1 MGLAVAGV
9 GTVQAFR
16 LGPVPAPL
24 GARDDSAFLGSRLWH
39 TIPEASSQGT
49 ETSACWAPAALA
61 DLPGESMDELTV
73 GAVTLQGLRCRTRQ
87 FPGLWTTN
95 VSAARQ

>member
-1 MGLAVAGV
+1 MKHHGSGLGSGGM

-24 GARDDSAFLGSRLWH
+24 GARDDSAFLGPRLWH
-39 TIPEASSQGT
+39 TVPEASSQGM

-61 DLPGESMDELTV
+61 DLPGERMDELTV
-73 GAVTLQGLRCRTRQ
+73 GAVTLQGLHRRTRQ
-87 FPGLWTTN
+87 FPGL
-95 VSAARQ
+95 